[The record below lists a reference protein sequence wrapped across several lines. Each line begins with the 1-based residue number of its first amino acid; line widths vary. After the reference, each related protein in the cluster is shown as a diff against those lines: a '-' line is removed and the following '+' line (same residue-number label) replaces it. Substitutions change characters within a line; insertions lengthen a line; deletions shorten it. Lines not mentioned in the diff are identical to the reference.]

1 MKKYITLLF
10 AISITFFA
18 IGQSNNY
25 PENDMNKFRF
35 MVGIWKG
42 NGWIMEGNTKQFFK
56 ETESVTNK
64 FHDTIIQIE
73 AFGVN
78 KNDTTK
84 IINDALGLLIL
95 NEKKPKL
102 HIYQADGSFSI
113 AEVKLIA
120 VNEIEWS
127 LTISDSLKIK
137 YIIKVDGNKWLETGF
152 KSVDNGVSWKQT
164 FEMTLLKSE

>member
-1 MKKYITLLF
+1 MKKIIPLLI

-18 IGQSNNY
+18 VGQSNNY
-25 PENDMNKFRF
+25 PKNGMNKFRF

-42 NGWIMEGNTKQFFK
+42 NGWVMEGNTKHFFE

-64 FHDTIIQIE
+64 LRDTIIQIE
-73 AFGVN
+73 AFGVD

-84 IINDALGLLIL
+84 IINDALGLLVL

-120 VNEIEWS
+120 DNEIEWS
-127 LTISDSLKIK
+127 LMISDSLKIK
-137 YIIKVDGNKWLETGF
+137 YIIKVDGNIWIETGF
-152 KSVDNGVSWKQT
+152 KSINGIDWSHI
-164 FEMTLLKSE
+164 FEMNLLKLK